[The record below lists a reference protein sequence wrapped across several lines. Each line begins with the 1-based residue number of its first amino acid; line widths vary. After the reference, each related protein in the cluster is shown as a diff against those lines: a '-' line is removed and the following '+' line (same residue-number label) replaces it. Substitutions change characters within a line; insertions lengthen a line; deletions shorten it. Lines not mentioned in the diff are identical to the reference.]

1 VQIYQSF
8 GYYLIQI
15 FPEVQ
20 TNRGDNLQKSKV
32 VKNRF
37 GVVLQNSTKENIKEI
52 QKGKENG

>member
-32 VKNRF
+32 VKNDLALF
-37 GVVLQNSTKENIKEI
+37 CKILLKITEKKFKKEK
-52 QKGKENG
+52 KNG

>member
-37 GVVLQNSTKENIKEI
+37 GVVLQNSTKENRKEI